1 MRIGTF
7 LKASGLLFLAWGVA
21 SWFVPFDE
29 GDRFYTDVGYN
40 TFYLAIGVLVT
51 WIGTTWN
58 PELRRIW
65 TGFIG
70 VLFLAMAIMGW
81 AVVGR
86 DAPNFW
92 VVNFENPVD
101 NVVHLGVGLVFLAVC
116 IFGKADAVYGEPPG
130 TTMNVR

>member
-7 LKASGLLFLAWGVA
+7 LKISGLLFLGWGVA
-21 SWFVPFDE
+21 SWFVPFEE
-29 GDRFYTDVGYN
+29 GDVFYTDVVYN
-40 TFYLAIGVLVT
+40 TFYVVIGLLVT

-65 TGFIG
+65 TVFVGL
-70 VLFLAMAIMGW
+70 LFLAVAIMGW
-81 AVVGR
+81 SVVGR

-101 NVVHLGVGLVFLAVC
+101 NVIHLGVGLVFLAVS
-116 IFGKADAVYGEPPG
+116 IFGKPDAVYREPPG